1 MVLSAISEIADDLF
15 EFANRIFKRFA
26 MIDVEVDMDRCGA
39 AMGLDACAAAPFFAD
54 NVLGVRQMLTQV
66 RFDDVGVA
74 GDIAVSDDDGAAFV
88 NDVTRGVEADYFG
101 PFVDAANFEH
111 RVTRS

>member
-1 MVLSAISEIADDLF
+1 MLSAISEIADDLF

-39 AMGLDACAAAPFFAD
+39 AMGLDACAAAPFVHQIVRVGQVFDHAIIDFARIIR
-54 NVLGVRQMLTQV
+54 NV
-66 RFDDVGVA
+66 
-74 GDIAVSDDDGAAFV
+74 AVSDDDGAAFV
-88 NDVTRGVEADYFG
+88 DDVTRGVEADYFG
-101 PFVDAANFEH
+101 PFVDAANLEH